1 MLSRVFC
8 VLHSTLKAVWNP
20 EGFKSWRKNR
30 SCMTTVRKL
39 TLLRKGLVTL
49 S

>member
-1 MLSRVFC
+1 VFC
-8 VLHSTLKAVWNP
+8 VLHSALKAVWKP
-20 EGFKSWRKNR
+20 EGFNSWRKNR
-30 SCMTTVRKL
+30 SRMTTVRKL